1 MHTNVILALQYP
13 LACQP
18 STLQHQHDGLH
29 TALTVSLLVQAPR
42 YAWIAAPQ
50 SHRDSFPTDSD
61 ISIAQCR
68 LKSRVLFGVLA
79 VCHYDARGSSAARTP
94 SPIMLS
100 TRSVINRAAAGKKA
114 SHQAMRKYCCAWL
127 NSSPQLGV
135 GGGSPKPK

>member
-13 LACQP
+13 LSCQT
-18 STLQHQHDGLH
+18 STLKHQHDGPH
-29 TALTVSLLVQAPR
+29 TALAVSLLVQALR
-42 YAWIAAPQ
+42 YAWIAAHQ
-50 SHRDSFPTDSD
+50 SRQDSFPTYSYM
-61 ISIAQCR
+61 SIAQFM
-68 LKSRVLFGVLA
+68 LKSSVLFCVLA

-100 TRSVINRAAAGKKA
+100 PRSVINRAAAGKKA